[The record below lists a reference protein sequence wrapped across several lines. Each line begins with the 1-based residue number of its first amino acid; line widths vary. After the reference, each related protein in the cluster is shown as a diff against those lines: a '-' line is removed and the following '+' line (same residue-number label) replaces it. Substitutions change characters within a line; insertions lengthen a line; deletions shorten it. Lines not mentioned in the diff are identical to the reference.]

1 MCCVRKLN
9 PSGMKG
15 GEIYM
20 NKIIAIS
27 GILVIAGVLYFSLN
41 KSIAFAATTQRGNGQ
56 GMGRQQM
63 LSEKAKIFKMSE
75 TDLDSELTKGKTFN
89 QIATEKGID
98 LNTMHDQM
106 EVFQKTRLQAM
117 VDQGA
122 ITKAQMQERLDFME
136 QRQANCGKNTP
147 FSGQGGRGMGMH
159 R

>member
-1 MCCVRKLN
+1 
-9 PSGMKG
+9 MKG

-27 GILVIAGVLYFSLN
+27 GVLVIAGVLYFSLN
-41 KSIAFAATTQRGNGQ
+41 KSTAYAATAQRGNGQ
-56 GMGRQQM
+56 GIGRQQM
-63 LSEKAKIFKMSE
+63 LTEKAKIFKMSE
-75 TDLDSELTKGKTFN
+75 TDLQDELSKGKTFN

-106 EVFQKTRLQAM
+106 EAFQKTRLQAL
-117 VDQGA
+117 VDQGV

-136 QRQANCGKNTP
+136 QKQANCGNNVP
-147 FSGQGGRGMGMH
+147 FSGQGGSRMGMH

>member
-1 MCCVRKLN
+1 
-9 PSGMKG
+9 MKG

-27 GILVIAGVLYFSLN
+27 GIIVIAGVVYFSLN
-41 KSIAFAATTQRGNGQ
+41 KSTAYAAIAQRGNGQ
-56 GMGRQQM
+56 GIGHQQM
-63 LSEKAKIFKMSE
+63 VTEKAKIFKMSE
-75 TDLDSELTKGKTFN
+75 ADLQSELDKGKTFN

-106 EVFQKTRLQAM
+106 EAFQKTRLQAL
-117 VDQGA
+117 VDQGV

-136 QRQANCGKNTP
+136 QRQANCGNNVP
-147 FSGQGGRGMGMH
+147 FSGQGGFGMGMH